1 MKILSIINRPKVRVI
16 GLHIIALTLLII
28 SAQIMSKQVRAIANA
43 SQVSLPLVAELPV
56 LERRLNTI
64 TQQIEMAELNSVLK
78 IGSQKEQV
86 DVLILPK
93 EPDFDRLISIFD
105 VLQEGL
111 KSKNILKNAS
121 KIDIGDPI
129 EDAYP
134 IHFSFD
140 VHEEGLRKFLSFTR
154 IAGLLTVGDALSP
167 EEREMLIHK
176 TEEENPTGIIA
187 LEQFF
192 STDLLRYA
200 LDSRSHEEQLLRSFS
215 SSDFV
220 SLFRMT
226 MQSSLLRE
234 VRILFEGDF
243 GQLIDDHNLWPFP
256 MLIMDSIN
264 LKKGGAPKWRNVS
277 VQLFLYTAH

>member
-111 KSKNILKNAS
+111 KSKNIL
-121 KIDIGDPI
+121 I
-129 EDAYP
+129 
-134 IHFSFD
+134 
-140 VHEEGLRKFLSFTR
+140 FLNRT
-154 IAGLLTVGDALSP
+154 
-167 EEREMLIHK
+167 
-176 TEEENPTGIIA
+176 
-187 LEQFF
+187 
-192 STDLLRYA
+192 
-200 LDSRSHEEQLLRSFS
+200 
-215 SSDFV
+215 
-220 SLFRMT
+220 
-226 MQSSLLRE
+226 
-234 VRILFEGDF
+234 
-243 GQLIDDHNLWPFP
+243 
-256 MLIMDSIN
+256 
-264 LKKGGAPKWRNVS
+264 
-277 VQLFLYTAH
+277 